1 MTNEEYLKSLS
12 IADLAETISKFL
24 TCDWD
29 CPIINF
35 CDAHKK
41 QLHLG
46 CKAVVEAWL
55 KEEKK

>member
-1 MTNEEYLKSLS
+1 MTNEEYYKNLS
-12 IADLAETISKFL
+12 TADLAEIISKFL
-24 TCDWD
+24 PCDLD

-41 QLHLG
+41 QLHLD